1 MFDHFSTL
9 YMKGLNYFSNEPEA
23 MSIIWTAQTSKLI
36 IVDFQTTK
44 SVSKNRNV
52 NKEKLLI
59 QAIWN
64 YGKYNNYR
72 NLYWFYCFQNFVL
85 SVSGSVCSTKSMRKK
100 VSQGKKFWFIF
111 FIKVISR
118 KTKLLKIYSIQKL
131 FQSNFKRKK
140 NGHKLP
146 LFKKK
151 FFYQILIFGLIW
163 FFLKNF
169 MGIPVTVVWE

>member
-59 QAIWN
+59 QPI
-64 YGKYNNYR
+64 
-72 NLYWFYCFQNFVL
+72 
-85 SVSGSVCSTKSMRKK
+85 
-100 VSQGKKFWFIF
+100 
-111 FIKVISR
+111 
-118 KTKLLKIYSIQKL
+118 
-131 FQSNFKRKK
+131 
-140 NGHKLP
+140 
-146 LFKKK
+146 
-151 FFYQILIFGLIW
+151 
-163 FFLKNF
+163 
-169 MGIPVTVVWE
+169 